1 MQELATA
8 PVSNVIAMPPA
19 QPRGLFN
26 HPDCRFT
33 LSGLEIR
40 PGMPIDDWVELG
52 QMLKRCG
59 DSVGIWRGDYINYG
73 KQEYGKKKYEGA
85 IALTGLKEQTLKNDA
100 WISKA
105 IPLSARAD
113 ELTTRHYM
121 HLAPLRNINKIKQWI
136 EKAINGD
143 KNKPWSASRLKKEI
157 HKATNAA
164 VVNSKADK
172 AKSVATDAEPKEP
185 ALLSTRARRFLDDYI
200 ASVAKWAE
208 KIPIDL
214 PASEREALELM
225 VYQHGADAGRLRD
238 RTRKSDCDA
247 ILKVLQDTEE
257 MAHLGEMDASD
268 LYEWLIGEHEF
279 RHFMALADFK
289 DRLQYMNQDDVRKAL
304 LTDAGPGR
312 QAGRKGALPWIVC
325 RQWSKVR
332 KNPKQICKECK
343 TAFEPIGESKI
354 CKDCRDEAVAEHK
367 D

>member
-1 MQELATA
+1 MSAVIET
-8 PVSNVIAMPPA
+8 PKSNVIPMPPP
-19 QPRGLFN
+19 QRGLFS

-40 PGMPIDDWVELG
+40 PGMPIDDWIELG

-73 KQEYGKKKYEGA
+73 KSEYGKKKYEDA

-143 KNKPWSASRLKKEI
+143 KKKPWSAARLKKEI
-157 HKATNAA
+157 YKATNAS
-164 VVNSKADK
+164 VVNSRADK
-172 AKSVATDAEPKEP
+172 SQAAASETEPKEP
-185 ALLSTRARRFLDDYI
+185 PVLSTRARRFLDDYMK
-200 ASVAKWAE
+200 VLAKWAE

-214 PASEREALELM
+214 PTSEREALELM
-225 VYQHGADAGRLRD
+225 VYQHGADALRLKN

-247 ILKVLQDTEE
+247 IMKVLRDTEE

-268 LYEWLIGEHEF
+268 LYDWLLEL
-279 RHFMALADFK
+279 RHFMALADYK

-325 RQWSKVR
+325 KQWSKVR
-332 KNPKQICKECK
+332 NLNLKEKQE
-343 TAFEPIGESKI
+343 
-354 CKDCRDEAVAEHK
+354 RDRDDEDE